1 MNLSHRTHTAG
12 PLLEA
17 RNLSKSFGGIHA
29 VKGVS
34 FQVDSGDIVGLIGPN
49 GAGKTTCFNLMTG
62 FYRPTT
68 GKVFVRGQDV
78 TNAAPHEM
86 AGRGVVRTFQKTN
99 VLGPL
104 SVLENVLAGHFLSTR
119 KGLLSTFFPGKAVRE
134 TERAAKDNA
143 RRIVDLVGLGK
154 RAGVPAHQLSCGDL
168 RLLEVGIALA
178 AKPAVLLLDEPA
190 AGLNNREAKDL
201 GAILEALRD
210 DEVESILIVEHNMSL
225 VMDISDR
232 VVVMNFGE
240 KLAEGLPEDVKR
252 NPDVISAYLGKGREH

>member
-1 MNLSHRTHTAG
+1 MSVSHQTGTGG

-17 RNLSKSFGGIHA
+17 QNLSKSFGGIHA

-34 FQVDSGDIVGLIGPN
+34 FQVGSGDIVGLIGPN

-68 GKVFVRGQDV
+68 GKVFVRGHDV
-78 TNAAPHEM
+78 TNMAPHDM
-86 AGRGVVRTFQKTN
+86 ASQGVVRTFQKTN

-104 SVLENVLAGHFLSTR
+104 SVLENILAGHFLSTR
-119 KGLLSTFFPGKAVRE
+119 QSLFSTFFPGAAVWK
-134 TERAAKDNA
+134 TEQAARDNA

-154 RAGVPAHQLSCGDL
+154 RTDAAAHQLSCGDL

-178 AKPAVLLLDEPA
+178 AGPSILLLDEPA
-190 AGLNNREAKDL
+190 AGLNNREADDL
-201 GAILEALRD
+201 GRVLKSLRRN
-210 DEVESILIVEHNMSL
+210 EVESILVVEHNMSL

-252 NPDVISAYLGKGREH
+252 NPDVISAYLGKGRGH